1 MPIVTIDGNDGTE
14 TDIGSEQFETSYIFT
29 GTEPEGLVNT
39 IQSIVTD
46 YLGNDGTYQGGSV
59 GDGATTVRYDRT
71 LPTLDEVTIASGNEN
86 TQWAK
91 VGDEVTITSIASEPI
106 ISRSTTIQGQPGTIT
121 DINNA
126 EFHSGYQFLET
137 DTEGLVVFNLTFS
150 DSAGNDGVEVASTT
164 NSSWVVFDKTPP
176 SNFNTGNTIS
186 TGGNQLS
193 NVWDSTNTG
202 ADIFVPIVDN
212 DTTIINGEIQIWGKV
227 GTNPYEEV
235 GDPFTI
241 LESDAG
247 TNKSLNIIE
256 TQVESITGF
265 LEGDSIYFKTVI
277 IDKAGNEKEGSISN
291 NKLVIDQTLPSINYV
306 SYKSDFTDTTLATV
320 GHEIILTLKTDE
332 LIQPPIITIAGQSAT
347 ISDMGGG

>member
-1 MPIVTIDGNDGTE
+1 MAKTGDELTITFGYDEDVNLPIVTIDGNDGTE

-71 LPTLDEVTIASGNEN
+71 LPTLDEVTIASSNEN

-106 ISRSTTIQGQPGTIT
+106 LSRSTTIQGQPGTIT

-176 SNFNTGNTIS
+176 SDFNTGNTIS
-186 TGGNQLS
+186 IGGNQVS
-193 NVWDSTNTG
+193 NVWNSTNTG

-212 DTTIINGEIQIWGKV
+212 DTTII
-227 GTNPYEEV
+227 
-235 GDPFTI
+235 
-241 LESDAG
+241 L
-247 TNKSLNIIE
+247 SLIHI
-256 TQVESITGF
+256 
-265 LEGDSIYFKTVI
+265 
-277 IDKAGNEKEGSISN
+277 
-291 NKLVIDQTLPSINYV
+291 
-306 SYKSDFTDTTLATV
+306 
-320 GHEIILTLKTDE
+320 
-332 LIQPPIITIAGQSAT
+332 
-347 ISDMGGG
+347 